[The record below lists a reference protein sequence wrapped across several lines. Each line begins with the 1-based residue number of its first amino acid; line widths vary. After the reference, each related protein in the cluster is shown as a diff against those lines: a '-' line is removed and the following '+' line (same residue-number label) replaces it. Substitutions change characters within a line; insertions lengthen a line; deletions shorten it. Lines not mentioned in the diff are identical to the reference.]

1 MLWKYQST
9 KHNYIR
15 LLFEFEN
22 ITHLSSWI
30 YEDTAMIIKG
40 KYKNKQQQQNMP
52 EFLLNLKD
60 KTGHLETKNLLY
72 NSHRRISTSS
82 AFYSALL

>member
-1 MLWKYQST
+1 
-9 KHNYIR
+9 
-15 LLFEFEN
+15 
-22 ITHLSSWI
+22 
-30 YEDTAMIIKG
+30 MIIKG